1 MQQSWLKRKQQSDL
15 VLYMLGWASNPNAVL
30 HIDPPNCDVLAV
42 YDYREAAPLRA
53 EDFANYR
60 RIYLFAWSFGVWAAE
75 QYCRQLPLYRAIAL
89 NGTPYPVSDE
99 YGMRLR
105 VVLRTMQGLA
115 RTGATPFDEQA
126 YEKGRVMPS
135 GPYPDR
141 TIDEKIDELT
151 TLAEQSRQ
159 NSSANIHW
167 HKAYI
172 GDKDEI
178 FPPAKMEAYW
188 SRVGLG
194 THFSS
199 YHYPFTHAH
208 IVLDHLEPSQ
218 TDDARSS
225 VELL

>member
-1 MQQSWLKRKQQSDL
+1 MQQSWLRRKQQSDL

-30 HIDPPNCDVLAV
+30 HIDPSSCDVLAV
-42 YDYREAAPLRA
+42 YDYREAIALQA
-53 EDFANYR
+53 EDFAKYR

-89 NGTPYPVSDE
+89 NGTPYPVSEE

-115 RTGATPFDEQA
+115 RVGMTPFNEKA
-126 YEKGRVMPS
+126 YGRERAVPE

-141 TIDEKIDELT
+141 TLDEKIDELT
-151 TLAEQSRQ
+151 ILAEQSRK

-188 SRVGLG
+188 TSVGLG
-194 THFSS
+194 TRFSS
-199 YHYPFTHAH
+199 YHYPFADAR
-208 IVLDHLEPSQ
+208 IVLDNLESPH
-218 TDDARSS
+218 AK
-225 VELL
+225 